1 MSTFMKIFA
10 ALLLA
15 IMLSVAPGIANA
27 RGGHGGGGHG
37 GGGHG
42 GHFHGGG
49 GHFHGGHFHGG
60 FGGWGWGWGYPYYY
74 GGYYDPYYYSDSCHW
89 VRVRVWRG
97 DHWRY
102 RRIRRCWY

>member
-1 MSTFMKIFA
+1 MSTLTKIFA

-15 IMLSVAPGIANA
+15 MMFSAAPGIANA
-27 RGGHGGGGHG
+27 RGGHGGGGGHG
-37 GGGHG
+37 GHGGG

-49 GHFHGGHFHGG
+49 GHFHGGHFRGG
-60 FGGWGWGWGYPYYY
+60 FGWGWGWPYYS
-74 GGYYDPYYYSDSCHW
+74 GGYYDPYFYGDGCRW

-102 RRIRRCWY
+102 RRIWRCWY